1 LRRRAVQATLAA
13 TINIQSIMMEKT
25 WRWFGKKDKITL
37 SMLRQIGVEGI
48 VTALHDVPNGE
59 IWTVEAINDLKQYIE
74 SYGMRWSVVE
84 SLPVC
89 EAIKYAGPERDQL
102 IENYKVSLANLG
114 KCGVKTVCYNFMPV
128 IDWVRTDL
136 QHPWPDGS
144 SSLYYDRVRFAYF
157 DTRIL
162 QREGAEKDYTEE
174 ELRKVAELDKVIT
187 EAEKDELVDAII
199 VKTQGFVN
207 GNIREGDKNPVAIFK
222 RLLSLYD
229 GIDRDALR
237 ENMRYFLSAIM
248 PVCEE
253 YGVNMCV
260 HPDDPPFQILGLP
273 RIVTNEEDI
282 DWFLRA
288 VDNPHNGLTFCA
300 GSLSAGEHNDTREL
314 AKKFAKRTH
323 FVHLRSTA
331 AMPGGNFIESSHLSG
346 RGHLI
351 DLIRIFEQ
359 ENPGLPMR
367 VDHGRMMLGDED
379 KGYNAGYS
387 FHGRMFA
394 LAQVEGM
401 MAVVEDELKRGVT
414 L

>member
-1 LRRRAVQATLAA
+1 
-13 TINIQSIMMEKT
+13 MMEKT

-48 VTALHDVPNGE
+48 VTALHDIPNGE
-59 IWTVEAINDLKQYIE
+59 IWTKEAIRDLKTYIE

-89 EAIKYAGPERDQL
+89 EAIKYAGPERDRL

-136 QHPWPDGS
+136 QHPWPDGT
-144 SSLYYDRVRFAYF
+144 SSLYFDRLRFAYF
-157 DTRIL
+157 DVKIL
-162 QREGAEKDYTEE
+162 ARSGAAADYSAE
-174 ELRKVAELDKVIT
+174 ELRKVEELDKVMT
-187 EAEKDELVDAII
+187 QEEKDELIDSII

-222 RLLSLYD
+222 RLLALYE
-229 GIDRDALR
+229 GIDRQALR
-237 ENMRYFLSAIM
+237 ENMRYFLSVIM

-282 DWFLRA
+282 AWFLQA

-300 GSLSAGEHNDTREL
+300 GSLSAGTHNDTREL

-323 FVHLRSTA
+323 FVHLRSTD
-331 AMPGGNFIESSHLSG
+331 AMPGGDFIESTHLTG
-346 RGHLI
+346 RGHLLE
-351 DLIRIFEQ
+351 LIRIFEK

-367 VDHGRMMLGDED
+367 VDHARMMLGDEEM
-379 KGYNAGYS
+379 GYNAGYS
-387 FHGRMFA
+387 FHGRMLA
-394 LAQVEGM
+394 LGQVEGL
-401 MAVVEDELKRGVT
+401 MAAVDDELRRG
-414 L
+414 LI

>member
-1 LRRRAVQATLAA
+1 
-13 TINIQSIMMEKT
+13 MEKT

-37 SMLRQIGVEGI
+37 PMLRQIGVEGI

-59 IWTVEAINDLKQYIE
+59 IWTMEAINDLKSYIE
-74 SYGMRWSVVE
+74 SYGLRWSVVE

-89 EAIKYAGPERDQL
+89 EAIKYAGAEREQL
-102 IENYKVSLANLG
+102 IENYKISLANLG
-114 KCGVKTVCYNFMPV
+114 KCGIKTVCYNFMPV
-128 IDWVRTDL
+128 IDWIRTDL
-136 QHPWPDGS
+136 QHPGPDGT
-144 SSLYYDRVRFAYF
+144 SSLYYDHIRFAYF
-157 DTRIL
+157 DIRIL
-162 QREGAEKDYTEE
+162 EREGAEKDYTEE
-174 ELRKVAELDKVIT
+174 ELQKVAELDKVIT
-187 EAEKDELVDAII
+187 EAEKDALIDTII

-207 GNIREGDKNPVAIFK
+207 GNIKEGDKNPVSIFK
-222 RLLSLYD
+222 RLLALYKD
-229 GIDRDALR
+229 INRDALR

-260 HPDDPPFQILGLP
+260 HPDDPPFQVLGLP
-273 RIVTNEEDI
+273 RIVTNENDI
-282 DWFLRA
+282 EWFLNA

-331 AMPGGNFIESSHLSG
+331 AMQGGNFIESSHLTG
-346 RGHLI
+346 RGHLV
-351 DLIRIFEQ
+351 DLIRIFEN

-379 KGYNAGYS
+379 KGYNPGYS
-387 FHGRMFA
+387 FHGRMLA

-401 MAVVEDELKRGVT
+401 MAVVDDEKKRQII

>member
-1 LRRRAVQATLAA
+1 
-13 TINIQSIMMEKT
+13 MMEKT

-48 VTALHDVPNGE
+48 VTALHDIPNGE
-59 IWTVEAINDLKQYIE
+59 IWTEEAIRDLKTYIE

-89 EAIKYAGPERDQL
+89 EAIKYAGPERDRL

-136 QHPWPDGS
+136 QHPWPDGT
-144 SSLYYDRVRFAYF
+144 SSLYFDRFRFAYF
-157 DTRIL
+157 DVKIL
-162 QREGAEKDYTEE
+162 ARAGAADDYSAE
-174 ELRKVAELDKVIT
+174 ELRKVEELDKVMT
-187 EAEKDELVDAII
+187 QEEKDELIDSII

-207 GNIREGDKNPVAIFK
+207 GNIREGDANPVAIFK
-222 RLLSLYD
+222 RLLSLYE
-229 GIDRDALR
+229 GVDRAALR

-273 RIVTNEEDI
+273 RIVTDEEDI
-282 DWFLRA
+282 AWFLQA

-300 GSLSAGEHNDTREL
+300 GSLSAGMHNDTREL
-314 AKKFAKRTH
+314 AKKFARRTH
-323 FVHLRSTA
+323 FVHLRSTDA
-331 AMPGGNFIESSHLSG
+331 VPGGNFIESTHLTG
-346 RGHLI
+346 RGHLLE
-351 DLIRIFEQ
+351 LIRIFEK

-367 VDHGRMMLGDED
+367 VDHARMMLGDEGM
-379 KGYNAGYS
+379 GYNAGYS
-387 FHGRMFA
+387 FHGRMLA
-394 LAQVEGM
+394 LGQVEGL
-401 MAVVEDELKRGVT
+401 MAAVDDELKRG
-414 L
+414 LL

>member
-1 LRRRAVQATLAA
+1 
-13 TINIQSIMMEKT
+13 MMEKT

-48 VTALHDVPNGE
+48 VTALHDIPNGE
-59 IWTVEAINDLKQYIE
+59 IWTEEAIRDLKTYIE

-89 EAIKYAGPERDQL
+89 EAIKYAGPERDRL

-136 QHPWPDGS
+136 QHPWPDGT
-144 SSLYYDRVRFAYF
+144 SSLYFDRLRFAYF
-157 DTRIL
+157 DVKIL
-162 QREGAEKDYTEE
+162 ARAGAADDYSAE
-174 ELRKVAELDKVIT
+174 ELRKVEELDKVMT
-187 EAEKDELVDAII
+187 QEEKDELIDSII

-207 GNIREGDKNPVAIFK
+207 GNIREGDANPVAIFK
-222 RLLSLYD
+222 RLLSLYE
-229 GIDRDALR
+229 GVDRAALR

-273 RIVTNEEDI
+273 RIVTDEEDI
-282 DWFLRA
+282 AWFLQA

-300 GSLSAGEHNDTREL
+300 GSLSAGMHNDTREL
-314 AKKFAKRTH
+314 AKKFARRTH
-323 FVHLRSTA
+323 FVHLRSTDA
-331 AMPGGNFIESSHLSG
+331 VPGGNFIESTHLTG
-346 RGHLI
+346 RGHLLE
-351 DLIRIFEQ
+351 LIRIFEK
-359 ENPGLPMR
+359 ETPGLPMR
-367 VDHGRMMLGDED
+367 VDHARMMLGDEGM
-379 KGYNAGYS
+379 GYNAGYS
-387 FHGRMFA
+387 FHGRMLA
-394 LAQVEGM
+394 LGQVEGL
-401 MAVVEDELKRGVT
+401 MAAVDDELKRG
-414 L
+414 LL

>member
-1 LRRRAVQATLAA
+1 
-13 TINIQSIMMEKT
+13 MMEKT

-37 SMLRQIGVEGI
+37 PMLRQIGVKGI

-59 IWTVEAINDLKQYIE
+59 IWTMEAINDLKSYIE
-74 SYGMRWSVVE
+74 SYGLRWSVVE

-89 EAIKYAGPERDQL
+89 EAIKYAGAEREQL

-114 KCGVKTVCYNFMPV
+114 KCGIKTVCYNFMPV
-128 IDWVRTDL
+128 IDWIRTDL
-136 QHPWPDGS
+136 QHPWPDGT
-144 SSLYYDRVRFAYF
+144 SSLYYDRIRFAYF
-157 DTRIL
+157 DIRIL
-162 QREGAEKDYTEE
+162 EREGAEKDYTEE
-174 ELRKVAELDKVIT
+174 ELQKVAELDKVIT
-187 EAEKDELVDAII
+187 EAEKDALIDTII

-207 GNIREGDKNPVAIFK
+207 GNIKEGDKNPVSIFK
-222 RLLSLYD
+222 RLLALYKD
-229 GIDRDALR
+229 INRDALR

-260 HPDDPPFQILGLP
+260 HPDDPPFQVLGLP
-273 RIVTNEEDI
+273 RIVTNENDI
-282 DWFLRA
+282 EWFLNA

-331 AMPGGNFIESSHLSG
+331 AMQGGNFIESSHLTG

-351 DLIRIFEQ
+351 DLIRIFEK

-379 KGYNAGYS
+379 KGYNPGYS
-387 FHGRMFA
+387 FHGRMLA

-401 MAVVEDELKRGVT
+401 MAVVDDEKKRQII

>member
-1 LRRRAVQATLAA
+1 
-13 TINIQSIMMEKT
+13 MMEKT

-48 VTALHDVPNGE
+48 VTALHEVPNGE

-84 SLPVC
+84 SIPVC

-136 QHPWPDGS
+136 HHPWADGS

-162 QREGAEKDYTEE
+162 QRAGAEKDYTEE

-207 GNIREGDKNPVAIFK
+207 GNIREGDKQPVAIFK

-229 GIDRDALR
+229 GIDLDALR
-237 ENMRYFLSAIM
+237 ENMRYFLSAVM

-314 AKKFAKRTH
+314 ARKFAKRTH

-359 ENPGLPMR
+359 ERPGLPMR

-379 KGYNAGYS
+379 KGYNPGYS
-387 FHGRMFA
+387 FHGRMLA

-401 MAVVEDELKRGVT
+401 MAVVEDELKCGIS

>member
-1 LRRRAVQATLAA
+1 
-13 TINIQSIMMEKT
+13 M
-25 WRWFGKKDKITL
+25 
-37 SMLRQIGVEGI
+37 EGI
-48 VTALHDVPNGE
+48 VTALHDIPNGE
-59 IWTVEAINDLKQYIE
+59 IWTEEAIRDLQTYIE

-89 EAIKYAGPERDQL
+89 EAIKYAGPERDRL

-136 QHPWPDGS
+136 QHPWPDGT
-144 SSLYYDRVRFAYF
+144 SSLYFDRLRFVYF
-157 DTRIL
+157 DVKIL
-162 QREGAEKDYTEE
+162 ARSGAAADYSAE
-174 ELRKVAELDKVIT
+174 ELRKVEELDKVMT
-187 EAEKDELVDAII
+187 QEEKDELIDSII

-222 RLLSLYD
+222 RLLALYE
-229 GIDRDALR
+229 GIDRQALR

-282 DWFLRA
+282 AWFLQA

-300 GSLSAGEHNDTREL
+300 GSLSAGTHNDTREL

-323 FVHLRSTA
+323 FVHLRSTD
-331 AMPGGNFIESSHLSG
+331 AMPGGDFIESTHLTG
-346 RGHLI
+346 RGHLLE
-351 DLIRIFEQ
+351 LIRIFEK

-367 VDHGRMMLGDED
+367 VDHARMMLGDEEM
-379 KGYNAGYS
+379 GYNAGYS
-387 FHGRMFA
+387 FHGRMLA
-394 LAQVEGM
+394 LGQVEGL
-401 MAVVEDELKRGVT
+401 MAAVDDELRRG
-414 L
+414 LI